1 MKVGISLSAM
11 GRTGPDEVA
20 AYARHA
26 EDVGLDSLFVGD
38 HLVASRPILDSV
50 VTLATAAAVTSRIA
64 LGFGVL
70 VVPLR
75 PVAWVAKQITTL
87 QLTSRGRV
95 LLGVG
100 LGGPASMYPPAAW
113 EAVGVPYAERG
124 RRLDEALD
132 VLPDLIAGR
141 PARVSGAEITL
152 APSAQTPPIWVG
164 GTSDAALRRTA
175 RSGDAWM
182 PSMVPPEW
190 VPAGAARLAELA
202 ASQGRQAPEIAMG
215 AAAALGPDVDRSAI
229 DGVVRSLTGGY
240 GLPAAL
246 AEGLPVVGSP
256 AHAAERLAAYGEAG
270 VAHVVLNVFAGDW
283 RRQAEL
289 LAEARGL
296 LDRAAQ
302 P

>member
-38 HLVASRPILDSV
+38 HLVANRPILDSV
-50 VTLATAAAVTSRIA
+50 VTLATAAAVRSQIA

-75 PVAWVAKQITTL
+75 PVAWVAKQIATL

-100 LGGPASMYPPAAW
+100 LGGPASLYPRVGW

-124 RRLDEALD
+124 RRLDEALE
-132 VLPDLIAGR
+132 VLPELIAGR

-152 APSAQTPPIWVG
+152 APSAQPPPFWVG
-164 GTSDAALRRTA
+164 GTADAALRRTA

-182 PSMVPPEW
+182 PSMVPPAW
-190 VPAGAARLAELA
+190 VPARAARLAELA
-202 ASQGRQAPEIAMG
+202 AAHGRPAPEIAMG
-215 AAAALGPDVDRSAI
+215 AAAALGPDVARSAI
-229 DGVVRSLTGGY
+229 GRVVGSLTGGY
-240 GLPAAL
+240 RPPRRAGRTGAGRGQPGPGGRTPRNLRRGRGRPRGP
-246 AEGLPVVGSP
+246 ERVRG
-256 AHAAERLAAYGEAG
+256 RLAPAG
-270 VAHVVLNVFAGDW
+270 GG
-283 RRQAEL
+283 
-289 LAEARGL
+289 ARGGTGPGGMS
-296 LDRAAQ
+296 AQ